1 MQSLIQS
8 INAHTQQYASLP
20 YAAYTSVQT
29 QNLRNVPIVN
39 PCFIAVLSGEKALT
53 IQDTFNCNAGEFV
66 VLADNNNVHMRNLP
80 TEVDYF
86 ALFIEFEADDFVGL
100 DLSPTTKTPNN
111 KYIHGLINQQL
122 KTCLQ
127 QFVEWTAIVPE
138 NLWPQRRKELLQIL
152 IYLGYPQ
159 VIGCLSAQSTIS
171 RCNAVLRQH
180 PYSITSSAFVAEQL
194 NMSES
199 SLRRKLSAEQ
209 SSFQQ
214 LKDQIRLGTAL
225 HLLQTTQHS
234 ITYVAEQSGY
244 QSPSKFASR
253 FKQRFGLTPTQLRKT
268 KETNKAVKID

>member
-1 MQSLIQS
+1 MQTLIQTILDKTS
-8 INAHTQQYASLP
+8 SPINLP

-39 PCFIAVLSGEKALT
+39 PCFIAVLSGEKELT
-53 IQDTFNCNAGEFV
+53 IQDSFNCNAGEFV

-80 TEVDYF
+80 SGADYF
-86 ALFIEFEADDFVGL
+86 ALFIEFEADDFVDL
-100 DLSPTTKTPNN
+100 DVSPTTQTPKN
-111 KYIHGLINQQL
+111 KYVHGQINQQL

-127 QFVEWTAIVPE
+127 QFVEWTALVPE
-138 NLWPQRRKELLQIL
+138 NLWSQRRKELLQIL

-199 SLRRKLSAEQ
+199 SLRRKLAAEQ

-234 ITYVAEQSGY
+234 ITYIAEQSGY

-268 KETNKAVKID
+268 KEIDKAMQTD